1 MPAPLP
7 FDGSAIRRL
16 RAQLGLG
23 HDHIAHAMRMAYGTV
38 VDPRTVAAWERGEAA
53 PTTAELPALAAA
65 LWCAPGE
72 LMSAPRTLLE
82 HRLAR
87 GLAAADLARAVGMTA
102 ERYARMEADGQWA
115 GNVRQTAALAEA
127 LGLGAPALLEV
138 TGGEPRLAELLRQA
152 LTTRWQPYVR
162 PVAGLVAVDR
172 ERVARALRRLH
183 ADYQAAA
190 LPSLSWADTGRSAR
204 AADRAAPEF
213 LATAVQRFWPALR

>member
-102 ERYARMEADGQWA
+102 ERYARMEAD
-115 GNVRQTAALAEA
+115 
-127 LGLGAPALLEV
+127 
-138 TGGEPRLAELLRQA
+138 
-152 LTTRWQPYVR
+152 
-162 PVAGLVAVDR
+162 
-172 ERVARALRRLH
+172 
-183 ADYQAAA
+183 
-190 LPSLSWADTGRSAR
+190 
-204 AADRAAPEF
+204 
-213 LATAVQRFWPALR
+213 